1 MSKRSTRYQYQTTT
15 KTIQSQIT
23 APRIDYTQK
32 TKTVTVSNPSKG
44 TKREK
49 IEAAYR
55 NNKDVD
61 FFKCNKCGK
70 LKYSI
75 HEKHTTK
82 EGGSWSRRTD
92 ITEVSRTAKVRS
104 FTEDKRF
111 EKYAKY
117 NQASQTLCKCGKIKT
132 KCICNKKDRNIS
144 VTSTSKKRSDYMTG
158 EIDLTPKV
166 KINLNPE
173 KIRKA
178 VEEQKRIA
186 EEDKKRRERRSIQT
200 EENVKRYTKEEKYN
214 YNKTKERHVNED
226 DLCHCGEEGC
236 ISCHDEDLIRKKRE
250 EELKRAKLIEQQRLK
265 RIEEE
270 RIKRIKIEEE
280 ERRRREEEER
290 RRREEER
297 RRRRE

>member
-15 KTIQSQIT
+15 RTIQSQVT
-23 APRIDYTQK
+23 APRIDYTLK

-75 HEKHTTK
+75 HEKHMIK

-104 FTEDKRF
+104 VTEDKRF
-111 EKYAKY
+111 GKYAKY
-117 NQASQTLCKCGKIKT
+117 NQASQTVCKCGKIKT

-186 EEDKKRRERRSIQT
+186 EEDRKRRERRSIQT
-200 EENVKRYTKEEKYN
+200 EENIKRYTKEEKYN
-214 YNKTKERHVNED
+214 YNKTKERRVNEE

-236 ISCHDEDLIRKKRE
+236 CHNEEDLFYNRCPSGFARC
-250 EELKRAKLIEQQRLK
+250 AGQQGTGAEAGALPGQHQGRGIGGVHAGRHVRLLV
-265 RIEEE
+265 
-270 RIKRIKIEEE
+270 
-280 ERRRREEEER
+280 
-290 RRREEER
+290 
-297 RRRRE
+297 

>member
-1 MSKRSTRYQYQTTT
+1 MSKSSTRYQYQTTT

-104 FTEDKRF
+104 FTEDKKF
-111 EKYAKY
+111 EKYAKIIRPLKLY
-117 NQASQTLCKCGKIKT
+117 VNA
-132 KCICNKKDRNIS
+132 
-144 VTSTSKKRSDYMTG
+144 
-158 EIDLTPKV
+158 V
-166 KINLNPE
+166 K
-173 KIRKA
+173 
-178 VEEQKRIA
+178 
-186 EEDKKRRERRSIQT
+186 
-200 EENVKRYTKEEKYN
+200 
-214 YNKTKERHVNED
+214 
-226 DLCHCGEEGC
+226 
-236 ISCHDEDLIRKKRE
+236 
-250 EELKRAKLIEQQRLK
+250 
-265 RIEEE
+265 
-270 RIKRIKIEEE
+270 
-280 ERRRREEEER
+280 
-290 RRREEER
+290 
-297 RRRRE
+297 

>member
-1 MSKRSTRYQYQTTT
+1 MNGIKSTG
-15 KTIQSQIT
+15 KGKSGKDFG
-23 APRIDYTQK
+23 AKLHFENHLVNESPRIDYTLK

-75 HEKHTTK
+75 HEKHMTK

-104 FTEDKRF
+104 VTEDKRF
-111 EKYAKY
+111 GKYAKY
-117 NQASQTLCKCGKIKT
+117 NQASQTVCKCGKIKT

-200 EENVKRYTKEEKYN
+200 EENIKRYKY
-214 YNKTKERHVNED
+214 E
-226 DLCHCGEEGC
+226 
-236 ISCHDEDLIRKKRE
+236 
-250 EELKRAKLIEQQRLK
+250 
-265 RIEEE
+265 
-270 RIKRIKIEEE
+270 
-280 ERRRREEEER
+280 
-290 RRREEER
+290 
-297 RRRRE
+297 